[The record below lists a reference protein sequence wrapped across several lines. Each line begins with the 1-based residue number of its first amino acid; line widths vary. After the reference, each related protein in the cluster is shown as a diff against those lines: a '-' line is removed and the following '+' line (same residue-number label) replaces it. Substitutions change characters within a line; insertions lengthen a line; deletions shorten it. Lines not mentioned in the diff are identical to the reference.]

1 MMFNQ
6 RPTLSR
12 KACVGLNSQKTMK
25 TDAIQKLKEKHP
37 DCLFILR
44 SGDFYSL
51 YGEDAKTASACLG
64 LTLTKTADG
73 VFQVLFRLSELDRYL
88 PKLIRAGH
96 RVAICDEP

>member
-1 MMFNQ
+1 
-6 RPTLSR
+6 
-12 KACVGLNSQKTMK
+12 MK
-25 TDAIQKLKEKHP
+25 TEAIQKLKEEHP

-51 YGEDAKTASACLG
+51 YGEDAKTASACLDIPMI
-64 LTLTKTADG
+64 KRVDG
-73 VFQVLFRLSELDRYL
+73 EFVLIFRLYELDRFL

>member
-1 MMFNQ
+1 
-6 RPTLSR
+6 
-12 KACVGLNSQKTMK
+12 MK
-25 TDAIQKLKEKHP
+25 TEAIQKLKEKHP
-37 DCLFILR
+37 DTLFILR

-64 LTLTKTADG
+64 LTLTKTVDG
-73 VFQVLFRLSELDRYL
+73 EFQTVFKHSELDRYL